1 MSGKPAK
8 YRVATMRQVRSGGSE
23 IWGWTI
29 ETCDDDATP
38 QPGRFYE
45 TESEAQAEAKR
56 LADQTE
62 VSSKRT

>member
-1 MSGKPAK
+1 MSAKPVK
-8 YRVATMRQVRSGGSE
+8 YRVATMRQVRPEGSE

-29 ETCDDDATP
+29 ETCADDATP
-38 QPGRFYE
+38 QSGRFYE
-45 TESEAQAEAKR
+45 TEAEAQAEAKR